1 MVYLTAFSGLHCSNL
16 ESDACNRLRVPKNLK
31 TFNMTQSVIW
41 FKNYTEVSLGHLRS
55 FLVQMRSF
63 GDLETQTYKYFKTM
77 PAH

>member
-41 FKNYTEVSLGHLRS
+41 FKNYTGVFGSLEVIFS
-55 FLVQMRSF
+55 SF
-63 GDLETQTYKYFKTM
+63 GDFETQTYKYFKTM